1 MILHPQ
7 TSSYPCGW
15 PVSPSPP
22 WANRKCRLAFPAP
35 ALMTLAAF
43 SQDPIWVYS
52 LDYFNYRS
60 DRTSGFL
67 LSAFPQAGMFSQPVC
82 LVRHQCSLR
91 VQEASCW
98 PPVLVGLRERTEP
111 HPLHFIPPKSGWEN
125 SSCSVNRAV
134 LRSACLFF
142 KRTIYKLL
150 HFPSSTKYLT
160 YTQGCA
166 LLLELFLFPIISYI
180 LRSFLIFLCKTG
192 GW

>member
-1 MILHPQ
+1 M
-7 TSSYPCGW
+7 
-15 PVSPSPP
+15 SPSPP
-22 WANRKCRLAFPAP
+22 WANWKCKLAFPAP

-43 SQDPIWVYS
+43 SQDPIWLYS

-60 DRTSGFL
+60 DPIPGFL
-67 LSAFPQAGMFSQPVC
+67 LSPFPEAGMFSQPVC

-91 VQEASCW
+91 VQQASRW
-98 PPVLVGLRERTEP
+98 PPVVVGLREKTDP
-111 HPLHFIPPKSGWEN
+111 HPLHCVPPTSGWEEN
-125 SSCSVNRAV
+125 SSCLVNKAP

-142 KRTIYKLL
+142 KRMIYKLL
-150 HFPSSTKYLT
+150 HFPSSTKHLT

-180 LRSFLIFLCKTG
+180 LKSFLIFLCKTG